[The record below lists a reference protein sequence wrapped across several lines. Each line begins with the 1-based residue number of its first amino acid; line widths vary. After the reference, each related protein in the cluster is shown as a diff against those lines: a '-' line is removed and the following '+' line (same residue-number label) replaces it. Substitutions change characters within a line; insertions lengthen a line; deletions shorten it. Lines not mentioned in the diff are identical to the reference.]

1 MSEGHEVGPDVD
13 LDTEEVRDRQ
23 GRRVT
28 EAYAEQA
35 AAEALRLVRPGR
47 PALGEVGRHS
57 PRVSFRVPEQV
68 RRQAEQRAVTE
79 GRSVSE
85 IARDALE
92 RYLRDAG

>member
-1 MSEGHEVGPDVD
+1 MKDRHKVGPDVD
-13 LDTEEVRDRQ
+13 PEAEEVHDRQ

-28 EAYAEQA
+28 EEYAERA
-35 AAEALRLVRPGR
+35 AAEALRIARPGR
-47 PALGEVGRHS
+47 PALGAVGQHS

-68 RRQAEQRAVTE
+68 RRQAERRAAAE